1 MNGRHRTPLIAF
13 WTYILQ
19 CADGSYYTGH
29 TDELERRI
37 GQHQAGEISGCYT
50 LDKRPVRLAWSQ
62 DFPSREEALA
72 AEQQIKGWSRAKKE
86 ALMRGD
92 WGGISRLARSKS
104 VRTSTSSVRT
114 DLKGEGS

>member
-1 MNGRHRTPLIAF
+1 MATHRTLLIAF

-37 GQHQAGEISGCYT
+37 GQHQAGEIPGCYT
-50 LDKRPVRLAWSQ
+50 LDKRPVRLVWSQ
-62 DFPSREEALA
+62 DFASREEALA
-72 AEQQIKGWSRAKKE
+72 AEQKIKGWSRAKKE

-104 VRTSTSSVRT
+104 AHASTSSART
-114 DLKGEGS
+114 DLDGEA